1 MENMIR
7 TFELQDTEKAVRIE
21 VVEPLR
27 NINNDE
33 MLYAYT
39 DYLMDELKHYHE
51 DIEDVNRLDDVL
63 AVLGELGKEE
73 KENRLTFKLN
83 VWEVKE
89 EYYEYFSD
97 YNFVASYDEEINPYF
112 RRDVNVD
119 PEKYEHLGQV
129 TVQCE
134 FSIEDY
140 SEE

>member
-1 MENMIR
+1 MKKMVR
-7 TFELQDTEKAVRIE
+7 ALELKDTDKKVRIE

-51 DIEDVNRLDDVL
+51 DIEDINTLDDVL
-63 AVLGELGKEE
+63 AVLGEIGKEE
-73 KENRLTFKLN
+73 KENRITFKLN

-89 EYYEYFSD
+89 EFYEYFSD

-134 FSIEDY
+134 FSIE
-140 SEE
+140 E

>member
-1 MENMIR
+1 MWNRENMIR
-7 TFELQDTEKAVRIE
+7 TIELKDTDKTVRIE
-21 VVEPLR
+21 VVSPLR

-51 DIEDVNRLDDVL
+51 DIEDVNTLDDVL
-63 AVLGELGKEE
+63 LVLGEIGKEE
-73 KENRLTFKLN
+73 KENRITFKLN

-89 EYYEYFSD
+89 EFYNYFSE
-97 YNFVASYDEEINPYF
+97 YNFIVHYDEDTYF
-112 RRDVNVD
+112 KEVD
-119 PEKYEHLGQV
+119 IENYEHLGLV

-140 SEE
+140 

>member
-1 MENMIR
+1 MWDMKKMVR
-7 TFELQDTEKAVRIE
+7 ALELKDTDKKVRIE

-27 NINNDE
+27 DGYNDE
-33 MLYAYT
+33 MLYTYT

-51 DIEDVNRLDDVL
+51 DIEDINTLDDVL
-63 AVLGELGKEE
+63 LVLGEMGKEE
-73 KENRLTFKLN
+73 KENRLTFKFN

-89 EYYEYFSD
+89 EFYNYFSD
-97 YNFVASYDEEINPYF
+97 YNFIVHYDEEIGL
-112 RRDVNVD
+112 READ

-140 SEE
+140 